1 MFLLYQYR
9 SRKSEVD
16 DEKDEKNVR
25 DYIVL
30 TSYQKE
36 KWRREVQNK

>member
-30 TSYQKE
+30 THFCWMYQ
-36 KWRREVQNK
+36 VD